1 MSARAAAAS
10 NKQSLLA
17 AAAAAAAAAGAAGAG
32 GGGGGGVAVNAAIR
46 SPLTQLRAAA
56 ADALSYRSVGDS
68 WIG

>member
-17 AAAAAAAAAGAAGAG
+17 AAAAAAAAGGGGAG
-32 GGGGGGVAVNAAIR
+32 GGGAAVNAAIR

>member
-17 AAAAAAAAAGAAGAG
+17 AAAAAAAAAGAGGA